1 MKRLR
6 SRQMQHAFGMLDVL
20 VVVVV
25 TFVLAGL
32 LLPALMRPGCRK
44 HPRIKCVSNLKNVG
58 LAFRIYA
65 TDNNDRFP
73 GQDLASNNTD
83 LASISVT
90 TIYQSL
96 SNELSTP
103 KLLICPVDK
112 KRVEVQS
119 FAQLTP
125 KNISYFASLTASE
138 TNLQSILA
146 GDRNV
151 LVAGRPVTGLLPL
164 TTNLQVAWSKE
175 IHVEQGNICMGDGS
189 VQQASSKRLV
199 QMVADQNEPTNHL
212 AFP

>member
-1 MKRLR
+1 
-6 SRQMQHAFGMLDVL
+6 MQHAFGMLDVL